1 MPFIKTITDEQRL
14 LAKRRIDDKGC
25 WLWTGYFKK
34 PTSKKNYLPYGYVHV
49 GSRTDGTIAVRQV
62 HRVAASIWLG
72 LDLSRADIHVLHKC
86 DNPRCF
92 NPDHLFFGDNDLNVA
107 DRQAKGRHRG
117 GNGLTNPNA
126 KLDPEKVRVI
136 RLLSLYTSQRALGR
150 KFGVD
155 KSVIR
160 AVLKGETW
168 VHVV

>member
-1 MPFIKTITDEQRL
+1 MENSPDWIRFLSKTKIVPGPLDTPCRIWTAAIKPNRRGVPYGRFSYKGKTIPAHRFAYFFL
-14 LAKRRIDDKGC
+14 NPKKKRS
-25 WLWTGYFKK
+25 L
-34 PTSKKNYLPYGYVHV
+34 V
-49 GSRTDGTIAVRQV
+49 
-62 HRVAASIWLG
+62 
-72 LDLSRADIHVLHKC
+72 VLHKC